1 MKTGVT
7 GATGHLGRI
16 VIEKLKL
23 KLSAGNIVAL
33 VRSPE
38 KAADLDVEVREF
50 NYDNPQGLEKALA
63 GIDTLLLISAN
74 EVGKRVKQHTN
85 VIEAAKRAGVSWIV
99 YTSILHA
106 DTSSISLAAEHY
118 ATEKA
123 IIASGIRYTLL
134 RNGWYTENYAG
145 SLQGAIAA
153 GAFVGSA
160 GAGKIASASRVD
172 FAEAAV
178 AVLTGEKHQGM
189 VYELA
194 GDEAFTLDELAAE
207 VSRQTGKNIPYR
219 NLPEPEYAAI
229 LKKMGVPE
237 LYAKGIASWDVAA
250 SKGDLFAD
258 NRQLSKLIRRPTT
271 KLSQTIRENLARSK

>member
-23 KLSAGNIVAL
+23 KIPAGNIVAL

-50 NYDNPQGLEKALA
+50 NYDNPQDLEKSLA

-85 VIEAAKRAGVSWIV
+85 VIDAAKRAGVNWIV

-123 IIASGIRYTLL
+123 IIASGMQYTLL
-134 RNGWYTENYAG
+134 RNGWYTENYTG
-145 SLQGAIAA
+145 SIKGAVAA
-153 GAFVGSA
+153 GAFIGSVGT
-160 GAGKIASASRVD
+160 GKIASATRVD

-178 AVLTGEKHQGM
+178 AVLAGEKHQGM

-194 GDEAFTLDELAAE
+194 GDEAFTLNELAAE
-207 VSRQTGKNIPYR
+207 VSCQTGKNLPYR
-219 NLPEPEYAAI
+219 NLPEHEYEAI
-229 LKKMGVPE
+229 LKNMGVPD
-237 LYAKGIASWDVAA
+237 LYAKAIASWDVAA
-250 SKGDLFAD
+250 SKGDLFND
-258 NRQLSKLIRRPTT
+258 SHQLSKLIGRPTT
-271 KLSQTIRENLARSK
+271 KLSQTIREALAGLK